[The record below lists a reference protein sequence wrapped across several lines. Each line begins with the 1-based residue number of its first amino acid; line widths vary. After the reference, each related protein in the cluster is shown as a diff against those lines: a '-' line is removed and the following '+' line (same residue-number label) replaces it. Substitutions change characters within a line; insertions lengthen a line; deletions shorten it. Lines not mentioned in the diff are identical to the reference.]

1 MELFLLKDINLA
13 FVKHEVTCL
22 TKKSSKPPVGRVGTL
37 PSNAWGNWGGGG
49 GGKRVWV

>member
-22 TKKSSKPPVGRVGTL
+22 IKKKFKPPVGRVGTS
-37 PSNAWGNWGGGG
+37 PSNAWGNWGGGE
-49 GGKRVWV
+49 RVWV